1 VLVGSQR
8 RKRAG
13 FAQQHVIAPVALR
26 AGRWNVAVRTW
37 ARGWAK
43 RACCARHHSRVRHMD
58 RCTLHLHGSKK
69 RLSYNARKAASAHL
83 RLPVR
88 ACAAA
93 AAAPASAASA
103 APAASTAPAISADSA
118 APAAPA
124 GRAGRARRAGRR
136 GGRAHGAVTACS
148 SSWQESG
155 RASARQPWMA

>member
-1 VLVGSQR
+1 MLVGSQR
-8 RKRAG
+8 RKRAA

-103 APAASTAPAISADSA
+103 APAASTAPAISADPAAPAAPAAQTAPA

-124 GRAGRARRAGRR
+124 GAAPLSTVCASTRSPTS
-136 GGRAHGAVTACS
+136 GAAFYGDS
-148 SSWQESG
+148 
-155 RASARQPWMA
+155 